1 MTIRAGFASID
12 GAVVDQHFGSAR
24 YWQIY
29 DIDDSGGTFVET
41 RKTAAKCSGH
51 CEGGFEHILAV
62 LEDCDA
68 LFVNRIGVGA
78 AAFMLSHQ
86 KRVFEANGA
95 VDDIIAQLIDSDLLE
110 EDSNGSAL

>member
-1 MTIRAGFASID
+1 MD
-12 GAVVDQHFGSAR
+12 LCPQGAVPLGSAR

-29 DIDDSGGTFVET
+29 DIDDSGGSFVET

-51 CEGGFEHILAV
+51 CEGRFEHILAV

-68 LFVNRIGVGA
+68 LFVNRIGTDA

-95 VDDIIAQLIDSDLLE
+95 VDDIIAQLIDSNLPED
-110 EDSNGSAL
+110 DSNCSPL